1 MRERERD
8 RVKETERE
16 KVRKK
21 GWVTKRVMQE
31 RLSEQ
36 EGEETECLC

>member
-1 MRERERD
+1 MREREGQSERE
-8 RVKETERE
+8 RERE

-21 GWVTKRVMQE
+21 GWVTKTVMQE
-31 RLSEQ
+31 SLSEQ